1 MSTELYY
8 FSGTG
13 NTYYIA
19 KKIAHSFSDSKLIP
33 IGSLNLESPVKTNA
47 QNIGIVFPVYFYDA
61 PKIVK
66 RFLEKIE
73 LSDQPYVFLIANYGA
88 GGGNALANCTSILNA
103 RHIGVSSTFSFV
115 LPDNSIIFPTPKAKM
130 PQMLTDADH
139 EIDKTIQSLLNHEK
153 GKLPTQKIATHLVS
167 SFMQKLSTSYL
178 EFNKLNIDKAKCTN
192 CGLCSKVCP
201 VDNITTS
208 STYPQMNHKCEMCFS
223 CLHHCPEEAIR
234 FKHMK
239 PKTDYQYTN
248 PNITLKELL
257 RI

>member
-19 KKIAHSFSDSKLIP
+19 KKIAHSFSDSKLIA
-33 IGSLNLESPVKTNA
+33 IGSLNLEIPLKTNA

-73 LSDQPYVFLIANYGA
+73 LSNNPYVFLIANYGA
-88 GGGNALANCTSILNA
+88 GGGNALANCVSILKS
-103 RHIGVSSTFSFV
+103 RQIEVSNTMSFV
-115 LPDNSIIFPTPKAKM
+115 LPDNSIIFPTPEEKM
-130 PQMLTDADH
+130 SQMLKNADQ
-139 EIDKTIQSLLNHEK
+139 EIEKAIHTLLNQEK
-153 GKLPTQKIATHLVS
+153 SPLPTKKLGTQLVGNLMLKFGITYLGFNTLKIN
-167 SFMQKLSTSYL
+167 
-178 EFNKLNIDKAKCTN
+178 EDKCTN

-201 VDNITTS
+201 VDNIAVS
-208 STYPQMNHKCEMCFS
+208 ATYPQMNHNCEMCFA

-239 PKTDYQYTN
+239 PKTNYQYTN
-248 PNITLKELL
+248 PNVTLKEML
-257 RI
+257 

>member
-19 KKIAHSFSDSKLIP
+19 KKIANSFEDAKLMP
-33 IGSLNLESPVKTNA
+33 IGSLQDEKQVTTNA

-66 RFLEKIE
+66 HFLEKIE
-73 LSDQPYVFLIANYGA
+73 LSNNPYVFLIANYGA
-88 GGGNALANCTSILNA
+88 GGGNALANCVSILKS
-103 RHIGVSSTFSFV
+103 RHIEVSNAMSFV
-115 LPDNSIIFPTPKAKM
+115 LPDNSIIFPTPEEKM
-130 PQMLTDADH
+130 PLMLKNADQ
-139 EIDKTIQSLLNHEK
+139 EIDKAIHALLNKEK
-153 GKLPTQKIATHLVS
+153 SDLPTKKLGTQLVGDLMLK
-167 SFMQKLSTSYL
+167 FGLSYL
-178 EFNKLNIDKAKCTN
+178 GFNALNISEDKCTN

-201 VDNITTS
+201 VDNIS
-208 STYPQMNHKCEMCFS
+208 SSATYPQMNHNCEMCFA

-239 PKTDYQYTN
+239 PKTNYQYTN
-248 PNITLKELL
+248 PNVTLKEMLH
-257 RI
+257 I